1 MTKENL
7 YEKKLHGDLLFPFQ
21 HYTMVTDSCNIF
33 VPYHWHKEIEII
45 LVMEGEVELLLDG
58 NKQLLKKGDII
69 FVNSGQL
76 HQYTSLTKRLI
87 YYAYVFPMDFLK
99 FEDEDITQTTIIEPL
114 CQQELCFPTVLP
126 RTSSCYERVHQL
138 IRSIIC
144 SNEKQE
150 ESFQLL
156 TKAYLY
162 EMIGLLSQNG
172 LLTRQLNPSRELT
185 TYRKILLYIQE
196 HYQDRITVADISDHL
211 CMSANYFSAYFTK
224 HFGRNFV
231 DFLVHYRI
239 EKACVLLAAGDDC
252 SVTQAALQTGFEN
265 ISYFIKRFKA
275 VTGMTPAAY
284 RKSQRSGSHTLI

>member
-76 HQYTSLTKRLI
+76 HQYTSLTRRLV
-87 YYAYVFPMDFLK
+87 YYAYVFPMDSLK

-185 TYRKILLYIQE
+185 TY
-196 HYQDRITVADISDHL
+196 
-211 CMSANYFSAYFTK
+211 
-224 HFGRNFV
+224 
-231 DFLVHYRI
+231 
-239 EKACVLLAAGDDC
+239 
-252 SVTQAALQTGFEN
+252 
-265 ISYFIKRFKA
+265 
-275 VTGMTPAAY
+275 
-284 RKSQRSGSHTLI
+284 